1 MILRQTNFLK
11 VCICCPIKYL
21 RIRASSVSNNCSH
34 NKMFPERLEAQQ
46 RSVKIKFKFL
56 FNLMQ
61 LSEMHA
67 AGRINPLVPG
77 VYLKVTHT

>member
-1 MILRQTNFLK
+1 
-11 VCICCPIKYL
+11 
-21 RIRASSVSNNCSH
+21 
-34 NKMFPERLEAQQ
+34 MFPERLEAQQ
-46 RSVKIKFKFL
+46 RSVKIKSKFL
-56 FNLMQ
+56 FTLMQ